1 MALHGVFGGLG
12 LWMDGQE
19 GGHGHGLEPGRV
31 ALYLCACNM
40 SRYVHDA
47 DDFRSILTAEIK
59 LINSRY

>member
-31 ALYLCACNM
+31 ALHLCACNM

-47 DDFRSILTAEIK
+47 MTLEAF
-59 LINSRY
+59 SRPK